1 MSLRALAF
9 APHWLRRTLVVVA
22 LAAGCLVGGSASA
35 TQISLS
41 TPAGLNPG
49 DHFRFFFL
57 TSGTRAATSTDIGD
71 YNTFVN
77 SQASGAT
84 YEGNVVSWKAVG
96 STATVN
102 ARDNVGGFGT
112 NVPVYLANGTKL
124 AGDLTTGTSN
134 KGLWSST
141 LFTTPT
147 IGIDG
152 NGVTTHFAYTG
163 SNKDG
168 TANGRSL
175 GFATVRYGDPTYN
188 IGTQGWYFNV
198 NGMTN
203 SVGANFYGVSSELTV
218 PNAVPEIDPAGMGSV
233 LALVTGALALIERR
247 RLKVA

>member
-1 MSLRALAF
+1 
-9 APHWLRRTLVVVA
+9 
-22 LAAGCLVGGSASA
+22 LAAGCLVGGTASA

-57 TSGTRAATSTDIGD
+57 TSVTRAATSTDIAD

-112 NVPVYLANGTKL
+112 NVPVYLANGTEL
-124 AGDLTTGTSN
+124 AGDLTTSTSN
-134 KGLWSST
+134 KGLWSGL
-141 LFTTPT
+141 LFTRPT

-152 NGVTTHFAYTG
+152 NSVRASSAYTG

-168 TANGRSL
+168 TRYTGRQL
-175 GFATVRYGDPTYN
+175 GALGVQYGAPDMLIN
-188 IGTQGWYFNV
+188 DLGAYFSASALP
-198 NGMTN
+198 N
-203 SVGANFYGVSSELTV
+203 SIALNFYGVSSELAV
-218 PNAVPEIDPAGMGSV
+218 PNAVPEIDPAGLGSV
-233 LALVTGALALIERR
+233 LALVLGSLGLLERR
-247 RLKVA
+247 RLKAA